1 MAAASKEE
9 QKGPK
14 ESISPDMMK
23 FGNAS
28 IRTKGN
34 NSTYSPLNKDRQ
46 FAYLNTIEEE
56 RHETQTSNYQ
66 ENASEREDSK
76 VLNSNH
82 MR

>member
-14 ESISPDMMK
+14 ESYSLDMMK

-28 IRTKGN
+28 IKTKGN
-34 NSTYSPLNKDRQ
+34 TTSSPLNRDRQ
-46 FAYLNTIEEE
+46 FVYLNTIEEE
-56 RHETQTSNYQ
+56 RQETQTSNYQ

-76 VLNSNH
+76 VLSSNH
-82 MR
+82 IR

>member
-14 ESISPDMMK
+14 ESYSLDMMK

-28 IRTKGN
+28 IKTKGN
-34 NSTYSPLNKDRQ
+34 TTSSPLNRDRQ
-46 FAYLNTIEEE
+46 FVYLNTIEEE

-76 VLNSNH
+76 VLSSNH
-82 MR
+82 IR